1 VTRRLRDA
9 YADAVHGRDP
19 RFAAW
24 LDPVGAVA
32 AA

>member
-9 YADAVHGRDP
+9 YGDAVHGRDP

-24 LDPVGAVA
+24 LDPVGTAVA
-32 AA
+32 A